1 MLMYQPAPQYELSM
15 SGLDH
20 IVYLL
25 QVLGD
30 AGGAE
35 TLL

>member
-1 MLMYQPAPQYELSM
+1 MLMHQPAPQYELSM

-20 IVYLL
+20 IVYLQ
-25 QVLGD
+25 QVVGD
-30 AGGAE
+30 AGDAE